1 MKKRLNSNIIKIIA
15 IIAMTIDHISWLLFP
30 GYSKELLPII
40 FHILGRISCPIMCY
54 FIAEGFYHTKNI
66 NKYTGR
72 LFLFA
77 LISHI
82 PYMLMFN
89 EYVNWKSLLP
99 FYRGNL
105 LNQTSVMWS
114 LSWGLVML
122 RIANSTKINNT
133 FKILLVVLICF
144 ITFPSDWS
152 CIASLWILAFG
163 TNKGKFKVQM
173 SWMIFY
179 VTIYAIVYFF
189 AIDKVY
195 GLIQMAVV
203 LVIPI
208 LLMYNGKR
216 GSNPHIGKILKWF
229 YYIYY
234 PLHLLILD
242 LIKYL

>member
-40 FHILGRISCPIMCY
+40 FHILGRTSCPIMCY

-66 NKYTGR
+66 KKYTGR

-114 LSWGLVML
+114 LAWGLVML

-133 FKILLVVLICF
+133 FKIL
-144 ITFPSDWS
+144 
-152 CIASLWILAFG
+152 
-163 TNKGKFKVQM
+163 
-173 SWMIFY
+173 
-179 VTIYAIVYFF
+179 
-189 AIDKVY
+189 
-195 GLIQMAVV
+195 
-203 LVIPI
+203 
-208 LLMYNGKR
+208 
-216 GSNPHIGKILKWF
+216 
-229 YYIYY
+229 
-234 PLHLLILD
+234 
-242 LIKYL
+242 

>member
-1 MKKRLNSNIIKIIA
+1 MNTRLNSNIIKIIA
-15 IIAMTIDHISWLLFP
+15 IITMTIDHVTWILFP

-66 NKYTGR
+66 NRYTAR
-72 LFLFA
+72 LFIFA

-82 PYMLMFN
+82 PYMLMFY

-99 FYRGNL
+99 FNSGSI

-114 LSWGLVML
+114 LAWGLVML
-122 RIANSTKINNT
+122 RVANSTKINSVI
-133 FKILLVVLICF
+133 KILFVVLICF
-144 ITFPSDWS
+144 ITLPSDWS
-152 CIASLWILAFG
+152 CIASLCILAFG

-179 VTIYAIVYFF
+179 VLIYAIVYFF
-189 AIDKVY
+189 VIDKVY
-195 GLIQMAVV
+195 GLIQIAVV
-203 LVIPI
+203 LAIPI
-208 LLMYNGKR
+208 LLMYNGQR
-216 GSNPHIGKILKWF
+216 GNNPHINKIMKWV

-234 PLHLLILD
+234 PLHLLILGI
-242 LIKYL
+242 IK